1 MIVKR
6 QQNRV
11 SDHTW
16 MRNRQLIVMDDARGQ
31 VYVDGLKEVTVT
43 DAGENI
49 LPFKLIIVREKFL

>member
-1 MIVKR
+1 
-6 QQNRV
+6 
-11 SDHTW
+11 

-49 LPFKLIIVREKFL
+49 LPFKQIIVREKFL